1 MNTNYRLVIA
11 IVSLIVIV
19 PLISC
24 HKLVEIPP
32 PVNFTASSN
41 VYTNDETVIAVLT
54 GIYLDMS
61 KPKQGGFVGIDGISA
76 VLGIS
81 ADELEISGFA
91 STRAQRYFNNDLSP
105 IGTGYENWQPLY
117 NYVFRCNAIMEGLVE
132 ENAKSIT
139 ASVRKHLLGEAKF
152 LRAFCYFYLVNIFG
166 DVPLVVSTDYKV
178 NQVLPNSPKTK
189 VYELIVADLKEA
201 MGLLSENFLGP
212 DLLNVS
218 SERVRPTK
226 WAAASLLARVY
237 MFTGQYSSAEEQ
249 ASLVISNVNKFNLT
263 ALNDVFKKNSNE
275 AIWQLQPVAV
285 NYNTE
290 DGKTFI
296 IPSFESSSMA
306 GPSGASPFYLSKEQL
321 MAFETGDRRKILG
334 NWVDTT
340 IYTVTASPL
349 VRDTVYYVNKYKKNL
364 PDLTITGSNAY
375 QNMTEYQMVL
385 RLSEQYLIRS
395 EARARQSNISGAQ
408 ADLNAVRVR
417 AGLGPTPASSQQA
430 LIDAI
435 LKERRTELF
444 CEWGDRW
451 FELKRTGTID
461 NVMNVMTLL
470 KSSGLNQWQ
479 PFRQYFPKQ
488 QAEMDKMPYVTQTP
502 GY

>member
-1 MNTNYRLVIA
+1 MNTKYGWFIA
-11 IVSLIVIV
+11 VTCFFMAVTIV
-19 PLISC
+19 SC
-24 HKLVEIPP
+24 HKLVEIPS
-32 PVNFTASSN
+32 PVGYMSSDN
-41 VYTNDETVIAVLT
+41 VYTSDETAIATLT

-81 ADELEISGFA
+81 ADELDISEFA
-91 STRAQRYFNNDLSP
+91 SLRAQRYFHNDLSP
-105 IGTGYENWQPLY
+105 IGNGYENWQPLY
-117 NYVFRCNAIMEGLVE
+117 NYIFRCNSIIEGLSEVE
-132 ENAKSIT
+132 ANILT
-139 ASVRKHLLGEAKF
+139 PSVRKHLMGEAKF

-166 DVPLVVSTDYKV
+166 DVPMPQSTDYKV
-178 NQVLPNSPKTK
+178 NQILSNSPKGK
-189 VYELIVADLKEA
+189 VYEFIIADLKEA
-201 MGLLSENFLGP
+201 NDLLSENFLDP
-212 DLLNVS
+212 SLKNIT

-364 PDLTITGSNAY
+364 PDLAITGTNAY
-375 QNMTEYQMVL
+375 QNMTEY
-385 RLSEQYLIRS
+385 
-395 EARARQSNISGAQ
+395 
-408 ADLNAVRVR
+408 
-417 AGLGPTPASSQQA
+417 
-430 LIDAI
+430 
-435 LKERRTELF
+435 
-444 CEWGDRW
+444 
-451 FELKRTGTID
+451 
-461 NVMNVMTLL
+461 
-470 KSSGLNQWQ
+470 
-479 PFRQYFPKQ
+479 
-488 QAEMDKMPYVTQTP
+488 
-502 GY
+502 